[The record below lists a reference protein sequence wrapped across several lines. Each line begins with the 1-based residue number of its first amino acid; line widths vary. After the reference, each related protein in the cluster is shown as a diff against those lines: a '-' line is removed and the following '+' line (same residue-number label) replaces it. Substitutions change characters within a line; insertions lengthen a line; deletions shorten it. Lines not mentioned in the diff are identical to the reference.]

1 MNRDKVII
9 RTSIIGILANIFLA
23 SFKAVVGIL
32 SSSIAIVLDAVNNLS
47 DALSSVIT
55 IIGTKLAGKRPDKN
69 HPYGYGRIENLS
81 ATLIAVIVLYAG
93 VTSLV
98 ESIKKII
105 RPSVPDY
112 SAAALVI
119 VATAVLVKI
128 LLGLYVKKKGESVNS
143 DSLISSGKDALLD
156 SVISASTLVAAAIF
170 LIFNIRTEA
179 WLGAVISLVII
190 KSGLEMLGDSLSNI
204 IGKRISSDLSR
215 EIKQTVTSFPEVQGA
230 YDLLLHSYGP
240 DLMIGSVHIEVP
252 DTMPVAELDKL
263 EHRITEKVLSEHS
276 VILTGISV
284 YAVNTKNDRAAQIYG
299 DIRRNVMSHEYLLQ
313 IHGFYLDEEHK
324 TIHFDIIIDFGAPD
338 ANEIYQHILT
348 ETQEAYPDYNVSI
361 TLDTD
366 VSD

>member
-23 SFKAVVGIL
+23 SFKAVVGVL

-47 DALSSVIT
+47 DVLSSVIT

-81 ATLIAVIVLYAG
+81 SSLIAVIILYAG
-93 VTSLV
+93 VTALV
-98 ESIKKII
+98 ESVKKII
-105 RPSVPDY
+105 HPSVPDY
-112 SAAALVI
+112 SKAAIII

-156 SVISASTLVAAAIF
+156 SVISASTLLAAIVY
-170 LIFNIRTEA
+170 LISGISTEA
-179 WLGAVISLVII
+179 WLGVVISLVII
-190 KSGLEMLGDSLSNI
+190 RTGLGMLSDSLSNI

-215 EIKQTVTSFPEVQGA
+215 EIKDTVTSFPEVRGA

-240 DLMIGSVHIEVP
+240 DLLIGSVHIEVP
-252 DTMPVAELDKL
+252 DTLSVADLDRL
-263 EHRITEKVLSEHS
+263 EHRINEKVLEKHR
-276 VILTGISV
+276 VILAGISV
-284 YAVNTKNDRAAQIYG
+284 YAANTGNNRAAQIYD
-299 DIRRNVMSHEYLLQ
+299 DIRRNVMSHEYVLQ
-313 IHGFYLDEEHK
+313 IHGFYLDEEEM
-324 TIHFDIIIDFGAPD
+324 TIHFDIIIDFAAPD
-338 ANEIYQHILT
+338 SSKLYEHILT